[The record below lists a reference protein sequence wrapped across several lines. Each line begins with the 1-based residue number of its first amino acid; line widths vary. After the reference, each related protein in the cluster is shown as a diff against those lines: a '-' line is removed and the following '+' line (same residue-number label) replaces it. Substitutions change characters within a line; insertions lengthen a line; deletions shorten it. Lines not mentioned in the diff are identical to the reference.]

1 MTILLFRRRFE
12 RHFRLSGIF
21 FCVVWE
27 ESNPLWGCIK
37 FNLYL
42 NFVQFIM
49 QKLFRFK
56 SVFFEGQPG
65 AGSGS
70 CRGDATEVA
79 VGQDKASLTY
89 SSGFFTSMDALG

>member
-1 MTILLFRRRFE
+1 
-12 RHFRLSGIF
+12 
-21 FCVVWE
+21 
-27 ESNPLWGCIK
+27 
-37 FNLYL
+37 
-42 NFVQFIM
+42 M

-56 SVFFEGQPG
+56 SVLFEGQPG